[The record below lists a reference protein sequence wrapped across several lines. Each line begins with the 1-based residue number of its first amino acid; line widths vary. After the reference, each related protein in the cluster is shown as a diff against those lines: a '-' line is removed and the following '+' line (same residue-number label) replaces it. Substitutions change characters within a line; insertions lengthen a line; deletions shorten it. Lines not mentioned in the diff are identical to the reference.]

1 MTPAHRIDLRLHSG
15 IPVLDVCGE
24 WAASLGDKLSEAI
37 GQLARAGHYEI
48 VVNMQRAAKV
58 GAAALSALTPM
69 ARVVRSHHGHVEIV
83 ATAEQLS
90 SMAGEEVA
98 RHFRMATSE
107 ASAIGRIKG
116 QSIRSPGTSVTAH
129 MDMPSGTR

>member
-1 MTPAHRIDLRLHSG
+1 MAPAHRIDLRLHSG
-15 IPVLDVCGE
+15 IPVLDVWGD
-24 WAASLGDKLSEAI
+24 WASALSDKLSETI

-48 VVNMQRAAKV
+48 IVNMQRAAKV
-58 GAAALSALTPM
+58 GAATLSALTPM
-69 ARVVRSHHGHVEIV
+69 ARLVRAHHGHVEIV

-90 SMAGEEVA
+90 SMAGAEVA

-116 QSIRSPGTSVTAH
+116 QPVRSESPSLTAH
-129 MDMPSGTR
+129 VNMPSGTR